1 MASAAPNTAVPL
13 PTATATSATTGV
25 AAPPVS
31 TMHAAPV
38 AISTAPPT
46 VLQIPCVFTYNRNV
60 SLTFYLFHQKN
71 ENCYLYNYSSNFPHF
86 IGFPACPLVK

>member
-38 AISTAPPT
+38 AISTAPPDSLCLY
-46 VLQIPCVFTYNRNV
+46 LQSKCLSDFLSISP
-60 SLTFYLFHQKN
+60 K
-71 ENCYLYNYSSNFPHF
+71 E
-86 IGFPACPLVK
+86 

>member
-13 PTATATSATTGV
+13 PAATATSTTIGV
-25 AAPPVS
+25 AAPPVN

-46 VLQIPCVFTYNRNV
+46 VLQIPCVFACDITAYSIALNRT
-60 SLTFYLFHQKN
+60 LAKAYF
-71 ENCYLYNYSSNFPHF
+71 
-86 IGFPACPLVK
+86 

>member
-13 PTATATSATTGV
+13 PTATATSATIGI

-71 ENCYLYNYSSNFPHF
+71 ENCYLYKF
-86 IGFPACPLVK
+86 LVPVL

>member
-1 MASAAPNTAVPL
+1 MTFLMVLVATIVAVLLNVRFPAVDACPIGIIADAANAKVFIW
-13 PTATATSATTGV
+13 
-25 AAPPVS
+25 
-31 TMHAAPV
+31 HAAPV

-71 ENCYLYNYSSNFPHF
+71 ENCYLYKF
-86 IGFPACPLVK
+86 LVPVL

>member
-1 MASAAPNTAVPL
+1 MHLNVRFPAVDAWPIGIIADAANAKVFIW
-13 PTATATSATTGV
+13 
-25 AAPPVS
+25 
-31 TMHAAPV
+31 HAAPV

-71 ENCYLYNYSSNFPHF
+71 ENCYLLKLRTLKCAYAP
-86 IGFPACPLVK
+86 

>member
-13 PTATATSATTGV
+13 PTATATSATIGI

-46 VLQIPCVFTYNRNV
+46 ILQIPCVFLFSASSFIFCSV
-60 SLTFYLFHQKN
+60 S
-71 ENCYLYNYSSNFPHF
+71 
-86 IGFPACPLVK
+86 